1 MARRRG
7 TGSIFKRPGCKTW
20 TIKFSAR
27 GKTIRE
33 ATGERD
39 YSEAMK
45 ILTRRLGELDKGVF
59 VEPEVRR
66 IQVQELA
73 EDFLRDYKIN
83 GRKSVEHA
91 ERRWRKHLQPF
102 FGAARIADVS
112 SRTIEKYIDSR
123 LEQAAQN
130 ATINRELAA
139 LKRMFRLGY
148 HTTPAKVSHL
158 PNFPRLQEHN
168 VRTGFV
174 EDEHYAQLTAAAP
187 DLWLRAL
194 IEVAHTYGWRRAELL
209 GMKVRQVDLASGTI
223 RLDPETTKNC
233 DGREATMTT
242 AVEMLLGECVRGKA
256 PEDPVFTRPN
266 GQPVRDF
273 RNAWRTACVAAGL
286 GRMLCKR
293 CDKAVSGEKCEACGA
308 KGKALRYSG
317 LIFHD
322 ARRTAARNLRRA
334 GVAEGVIMR
343 IGGWRTRSVFER
355 YNIVSQ
361 SDIVDALEK
370 LEQKRADRIER
381 ERQNEERRQNPTFEF
396 GTNSVPIGLEA
407 GGSRAAAKSRK
418 VN

>member
-27 GKTIRE
+27 GRTIRE
-33 ATGERD
+33 ATGKRE

-45 ILTRRLGELDKGVF
+45 KLTQRLSELDKGVF

-73 EDFLRDYKIN
+73 DDFLRNYKIN

-91 ERRWRKHLQPF
+91 ERRWRRHLEPF
-102 FGAARIADVS
+102 FGAARVADVS
-112 SRTIEKYIDSR
+112 SRTIEKYIDRR
-123 LEQAAQN
+123 LEQGAKN
-130 ATINRELAA
+130 GTINRELAA

-148 HTTPAKVSHL
+148 QATPPKVSHL

-174 EDEHYAQLTAAAP
+174 EDEQYAQLTAAAA

-194 IEVAHTYGWRRAELL
+194 IEVAHTYGWRKQELL
-209 GMKVRQVDLASGTI
+209 NLRVRQVDLAAGTI
-223 RLDPETTKNC
+223 RLDPGSTKNR
-233 DGREATMTT
+233 DGREATMTAT
-242 AVEMLLGECVRGKA
+242 VNVLLRECIRGKA
-256 PEDPVFTRPN
+256 PDDHVFTRTN
-266 GQPVRDF
+266 GRPVRDF
-273 RNAWRTACVAAGL
+273 RKAWRTACVAAGV
-286 GRMLCKR
+286 GRMLCKS
-293 CDKAVSGEKCEACGA
+293 CDQPVSGEKCEACGA
-308 KGKALRYSG
+308 EGRGLRYSG

-370 LEQKRADRIER
+370 LEQKRADRIEL
-381 ERQNEERRQNPTFEF
+381 ERQIEERRKNPVFEF
-396 GTNSVPIGLEA
+396 GTNTVPIGRA
-407 GGSRAAAKSRK
+407 VGDSRPAAKSGK